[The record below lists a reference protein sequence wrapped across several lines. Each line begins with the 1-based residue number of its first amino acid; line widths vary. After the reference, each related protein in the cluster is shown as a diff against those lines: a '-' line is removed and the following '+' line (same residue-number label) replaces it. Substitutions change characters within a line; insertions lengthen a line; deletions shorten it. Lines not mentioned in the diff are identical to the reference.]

1 MTELLGISFE
11 QNEIACSRDE
21 SPKKFYP
28 GGGGTYFIIK
38 HKTFKQK
45 VVYPMKSVVLSTYR
59 KALAASSSFV
69 TSEEQAIAR
78 TRFVEFLPP
87 MFTLADDDETLPN
100 IVRRAYR
107 YNYASSQETLKA
119 VSAAF
124 QFMKDASAE
133 HSEVEVLAHWA
144 RISSRRRAAHLL
156 RPDGIDAASKK
167 TVPKKSSPMKP
178 LAEDLEDMKDPAS
191 SAVSIPV
198 WMDGVILISYSYQ
211 RYQQDVSTSTSNVAP
226 QTPSSEG
233 IAKDHRDWLRHI
245 LWGQRPSYAAAPKS
259 SGKKKIAALKKK
271 ENARV
276 AKKVA
281 TSPFMVLR
289 KDVWAAQQL
298 TGLNH
303 IRKKDKHRSGSS
315 MSSLPLGSGAIVE
328 QESYALF
335 KRNVAAQLEAIVAK
349 VRSSLVV
356 EQIALLEENIRKK
369 PKRPPV
375 HPHTGVADIRNSN
388 DGADSESATDYFQK
402 KITRK
407 AVRMQKQLGASDN
420 KEILAGITVETVV
433 RGAIRVFLED
443 LKFSAITVSPLD
455 GFLIDKVLESRV
467 GSVSLLSI
475 LFASVLRT
483 LGVQASVTMD
493 QRCPM
498 IKVEGFRDVVCFVN
512 LADGG
517 TILTSD
523 EALEY
528 HVKAIQSATHARTAL
543 KAADPRV
550 VYCGILASM
559 LVATT
564 HTAQT
569 GDGNRRPQDD
579 GTRSLLR
586 AQLLYL
592 SRAR

>member
-1 MTELLGISFE
+1 
-11 QNEIACSRDE
+11 
-21 SPKKFYP
+21 
-28 GGGGTYFIIK
+28 
-38 HKTFKQK
+38 
-45 VVYPMKSVVLSTYR
+45 MKSVVLSTYR

-87 MFTLADDDETLPN
+87 MFTLTDDNETLPN

-107 YNYASSQETLKA
+107 YNYASNQETLKA
-119 VSAAF
+119 VTAAF

-144 RISSRRRAAHLL
+144 RISSRRRAAHVL
-156 RPDGIDAASKK
+156 RPEGGSEAAPKK
-167 TVPKKSSPMKP
+167 AAPRKSSPMKP
-178 LAEDLEDMKDPAS
+178 LAEDLDDMKDPAS

-211 RYQQDVSTSTSNVAP
+211 RNQHDAAANTSGAAV
-226 QTPSSEG
+226 PSDG
-233 IAKDHRDWLRHI
+233 IAREHRDWLRHI
-245 LWGQRPSYAAAPKS
+245 LWGQRPNYDVPSTSKTAVKS
-259 SGKKKIAALKKK
+259 NGKKKAVGKQKK
-271 ENARV
+271 NHRIP
-276 AKKVA
+276 KKST

-289 KDVWAAQQL
+289 KDAWAMQHLLGVNQVQ
-298 TGLNH
+298 
-303 IRKKDKHRSGSS
+303 KKDKSRVSS
-315 MSSLPLGSGAIVE
+315 TSSSLSALGTGAVIE

-335 KRNVAAQLEAIVAK
+335 KRDIAAQLDAIVAK
-349 VRSSLVV
+349 VRASLVV

-375 HPHTGVADIRNSN
+375 LPHTGVADIRNSS
-388 DGADSESATDYFQK
+388 DGPFSESATDYFQK

-407 AVRMQKQLGASDN
+407 AVRMQKQLGANDN

-443 LKFSAITVSPLD
+443 LKFSAITVSPLE
-455 GFLIDKVLESRV
+455 GFLIDKVLETRV

-564 HTAQT
+564 HSSNSASSSSSSS
-569 GDGNRRPQDD
+569 GD

>member
-1 MTELLGISFE
+1 MCCF
-11 QNEIACSRDE
+11 E

-28 GGGGTYFIIK
+28 GGGGTYFKYQTQNIQAK
-38 HKTFKQK
+38 SSAH
-45 VVYPMKSVVLSTYR
+45 PMKSVVLSTYR

-87 MFTLADDDETLPN
+87 MFTLADDNETLPN

-107 YNYASSQETLKA
+107 YNCASSQETLKA

-156 RPDGIDAASKK
+156 RPDGGIDAASKK

-233 IAKDHRDWLRHI
+233 IARDHRDWLRHI
-245 LWGQRPSYAAAPKS
+245 LWGQRPSYAATSKP
-259 SGKKKIAALKKK
+259 SGKKKIAALKKMK
-271 ENARV
+271 NASV

-298 TGLNH
+298 TGLNQ
-303 IRKKDKHRSGSS
+303 IRKKDKHRSSSSS

-402 KITRK
+402 KITKK
-407 AVRMQKQLGASDN
+407 AVRMQKQLGVSDN